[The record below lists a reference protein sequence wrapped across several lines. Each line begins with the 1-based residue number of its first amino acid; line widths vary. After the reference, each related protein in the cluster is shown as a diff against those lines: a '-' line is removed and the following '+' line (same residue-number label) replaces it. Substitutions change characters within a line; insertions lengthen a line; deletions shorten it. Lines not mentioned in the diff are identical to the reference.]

1 MGKLYLY
8 YKKHNNNELGDILK
22 VKIDDNITSTV
33 KKNEIYELELPEG
46 THNLKMY
53 YDGWSEGEVVGYL
66 DQNIEIQ
73 KDTFFTY
80 KGPATIY
87 GKGKLIKNNF
97 NSSDEFIKY
106 TYNYNQ
112 IYKILGIIFLILAI
126 IILTHCAS
134 YK

>member
-8 YKKHNNNELGDILK
+8 YKKHNDNELGDILK

-33 KKNEIYELELPEG
+33 KKNEVYEVELPLG
-46 THNLKMY
+46 IHNLKMY
-53 YDGWSEGEVVGYL
+53 YDGWSEGELVGYL

-73 KDTFFTY
+73 KDTFYTY

-97 NSSDEFIKY
+97 NNFDEFIKY
-106 TYNYNQ
+106 TSHSNK
-112 IYKILGIIFLILAI
+112 IYKIIGIILFILAI
-126 IILTHCAS
+126 VILIIFQ
-134 YK
+134 